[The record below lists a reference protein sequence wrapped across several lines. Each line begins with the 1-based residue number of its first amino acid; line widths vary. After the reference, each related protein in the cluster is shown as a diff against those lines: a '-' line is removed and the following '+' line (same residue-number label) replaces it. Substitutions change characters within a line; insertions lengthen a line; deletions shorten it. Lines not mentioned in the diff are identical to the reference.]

1 MRFTDLELDLLNS
14 LVNFAWSNANY
25 SDNCGSIYFTD
36 EPLYISRRIL
46 DNFTSIRDFQLACD
60 LLMDKLARG

>member
-1 MRFTDLELDLLNS
+1 MKLTNLELDLLFS
-14 LVNFAWSNANY
+14 LVNNASSRAY
-25 SDNCGSIYFTD
+25 ADDYGTIYFTD